1 MVFFTIYLK
10 LVNVWVRNNRG
21 SNRSL
26 TYALSFPHS
35 ILLSLVLSEKFLY
48 IRPRNAIASIHV
60 STEIHRI
67 YRISAGV
74 GEERMQL
81 TTLELKG
88 FKSFGDKVTIHFDRG
103 ITGIV
108 GPNGCGKSNVV
119 DAIRWVLG
127 EQKTRMLRSDK
138 MENIIFNG
146 TKKRK
151 PTQLAEVSLTFDNTR
166 NLLPTE
172 YTQVTVTRRYFRSG
186 DSEYQLNG
194 VTCRLKDI
202 VNLFM
207 DTGIASNSYAII
219 ELKMVDDLLNDKD
232 NSRRHLFEEAAGIS
246 KFRVRKKETL
256 RKLDAT
262 DADLDR
268 VDDLLFEIEK
278 NLRSLEK
285 QARQAERYYKT
296 QEVYKG
302 LSVRLSKATVQSQRE
317 ALDRINVQ
325 LAQETDRKVSL
336 TRQLAEQEAA
346 LEQRKTGLIKQEKL
360 LSSRQKTLNEH
371 VERVRTYESDKQV
384 KNERLR
390 LLQEQNQRL
399 TDQLQQD
406 RASIDQTT
414 TRLDELRSQNTQVAE
429 QLEASRGRVAT
440 LEKEYQT
447 YQERTQV
454 LKGEATV
461 ANQTFRQQQDEVY
474 QLRKDLEVKQ
484 MQRNVSRQEME
495 KSAADSEARSADLSK
510 FDAQAASLATQLE
523 ERQET
528 LRATEQEQE
537 LWQQQVDQLTQEAE
551 ATKEALVQLN
561 RAQDATQN
569 EYNLTK
575 SLVDNL
581 EGFPEAIKFL
591 KKNVDWAKNA
601 PLLSDVVT
609 CPEEYRVSIENFLSP
624 YMNYYVVQ
632 TAGEAWQAIRLL
644 SDASK
649 GKAHFFVLDRFA
661 DFTPAP
667 IEQLDHSVAAVAV
680 AEYDRT
686 YAKLIEFLLNDTY
699 ITGPQFALPADSQH
713 TFITQDGRV
722 IQRPSSLSGGS
733 VGLFEGKR
741 IGRAKNLENLKYT
754 LKERQSAI
762 EAHQERLREQ
772 QQQLQTLKQNALSDT
787 IFELQREINRINQ
800 EYVTYRSRQEQ
811 LAEVLNSSHL
821 KREDTLSLMQEL
833 EEACADLA
841 PRVAAGEQDLADY
854 EARTH
859 ELNADLAT
867 ENDLFSEK
875 SAAYNQAKISFFQLE
890 NQQASVEQEIDYKEE
905 AYQTAV
911 QRIGKNQE
919 ELVEAERAITT
930 LLESN
935 EVGEDELL
943 SLYEEKETLEA
954 GVNEAEKDYYQARG
968 DIEQV
973 EKTIREIQRQREQCD
988 TLIMAAQTQLN
999 ETKLALSSVK
1009 ERLSV
1014 EFEVNLDDLLK
1025 EATDEEED
1033 VDLDELRAQLEKV
1046 RDKLQRMGP
1055 INPMAMEAYDEIKER
1070 HDFIAREKDDLV
1082 NAKEALL
1089 VTIDEI
1095 DTVAKETFMEAFE
1108 RIKENFVKVFRSLFT
1123 DEDKCDLRLAEP
1135 DNPLESAI
1143 EIIAQPKG
1151 KRPLTIN
1158 QLSGG
1163 EKTLTATSLLFAI
1176 YLLKPAPFCIFDE
1189 VDAPLDDANIDK
1201 FNNIIRDFS
1210 GDSQFI
1216 IVTHNK
1222 RTMASTDIIYGVTM
1236 IEQGV
1241 SRVVPVDLR
1250 ELEV

>member
-1 MVFFTIYLK
+1 
-10 LVNVWVRNNRG
+10 
-21 SNRSL
+21 
-26 TYALSFPHS
+26 
-35 ILLSLVLSEKFLY
+35 
-48 IRPRNAIASIHV
+48 
-60 STEIHRI
+60 
-67 YRISAGV
+67 
-74 GEERMQL
+74 MQL

-88 FKSFGDKVTIHFDRG
+88 FKSFGDKVIIHFDRG

-108 GPNGCGKSNVV
+108 GPNGCGKSNVI

-194 VTCRLKDI
+194 ITCRLKDI

-232 NSRRHLFEEAAGIS
+232 NSRRYLFEEAAGIS
-246 KFRVRKKETL
+246 KFRSRKKETL
-256 RKLDAT
+256 RKLEDT

-278 NLRSLEK
+278 NLKSLEK
-285 QARQAERYYKT
+285 QARQAEKYYKT
-296 QEVYKG
+296 KETYKDI
-302 LSVRLSKATVQSQRE
+302 SVRLAKATVQSQRQTLE
-317 ALDRINVQ
+317 RIHGQLDREN
-325 LAQETDRKVSL
+325 DRKASL
-336 TRQLAEQEAA
+336 TRQGAEREAA
-346 LEQRKTGLIKQEKL
+346 LEQDKTGLLKQEKL
-360 LSSRQKTLNEH
+360 LASRQRTLNEH

-384 KNERLR
+384 KNARLR

-406 RASIDQTT
+406 RAAVDQTIN
-414 TRLDELRSQNTQVAE
+414 RLDELRNRKAGVVE
-429 QLEASRGRVAT
+429 RLEESRERVAT
-440 LEKEYQT
+440 LEKKYRA
-447 YQERTQV
+447 YQERTQA
-454 LKGEATV
+454 LKEEATV
-461 ANQTFRQQQDEVY
+461 ANQTFRKQQDEVY
-474 QLRKDLEVKQ
+474 QLRKELEVKQ
-484 MQRNVSRQEME
+484 MQLNASRQELE
-495 KSAADSEARSADLSK
+495 KSAADADARNADLSR

-523 ERQET
+523 EQQEA
-528 LRATEQEQE
+528 LRTTEQQQE
-537 LWQQQVDQLTQEAE
+537 LWHQQVEQMTQEVE
-551 ATKEALVQLN
+551 TTKADLVQLN
-561 RAQDATQN
+561 RTQDATQN

-591 KKNVDWAKNA
+591 KKNVDWAKDA
-601 PLLSDVVT
+601 PLLSDIVT
-609 CPEEYRVSIENFLSP
+609 CSEEYRVSIENFLSP
-624 YMNYYVVQ
+624 YMNYYVVE
-632 TAGEAWQAIRLL
+632 TVAEAWEAIRLL
-644 SDASK
+644 SDAAK
-649 GKAHFFVLDRFA
+649 GKAYFFVLDQFVT
-661 DFTPAP
+661 FTPTPLEA
-667 IEQLDHSVAAVAV
+667 IDEAVAAVAI
-680 AEYDRT
+680 AQYDRK
-686 YAKLIEFLLNDTY
+686 YAKLIEYLLDDTY
-699 ITGPQFALPADSQH
+699 IIHQPFTLPEPNGR
-713 TFITQDGRV
+713 TFVTKDGRV
-722 IQRPSSLSGGS
+722 IQRPRSLSGGS

-741 IGRAKNLENLKYT
+741 IGRAKNLEQ
-754 LKERQSAI
+754 LKETLQTRLHKIQ
-762 EAHQERLREQ
+762 AHEERLREQ

-787 IFELQREINRINQ
+787 IFEIQREINRLNQ
-800 EYVTYRSRQEQ
+800 EYVTYRSRKEQ
-811 LAEVLNSSHL
+811 LAEVLNSNHL
-821 KREDTLSLMQEL
+821 KQEDTLHLMHDLEDACAELSPRVTTEEQAL
-833 EEACADLA
+833 EE
-841 PRVAAGEQDLADY
+841 Y
-854 EARTH
+854 EANLH
-859 ELNADLAT
+859 EINAELAT
-867 ENDLFSEK
+867 ENDLLSEK
-875 SAAYNQAKISFFQLE
+875 SAAYNQEKISFFQQE
-890 NQQASVEQEIDYKEE
+890 NQLTSMDQEIDYKEE
-905 AYQTAV
+905 AYQTTV
-911 QRIGKNQE
+911 QRIAKNQE
-919 ELVEAERAITT
+919 ELSEAERAITT

-943 SLYEEKETLEA
+943 ELYEEKESLEA
-954 GVNEAEKDYYQARG
+954 GVNEAEKAYYQARG
-968 DIEQV
+968 DIEEA
-973 EKTIREIQRQREQCD
+973 EKAIREIQRQREQCD
-988 TLIMAAQTQLN
+988 TLIMAAQTELN
-999 ETKLALSSVK
+999 NTKLELSSVK

-1014 EFEVNLDDLLK
+1014 EFDINLDDLIREGSHQ
-1025 EATDEEED
+1025 EASA
-1033 VDLDELRAQLEKV
+1033 DLDELRAQLEKV
-1046 RDKLQRMGP
+1046 RDQLQRMGP

-1082 NAKEALL
+1082 NAKESLL
-1089 VTIDEI
+1089 MTIAEI
-1095 DTVAKETFMEAFE
+1095 DTVAKETFLDAFGQ
-1108 RIKENFVKVFRSLFT
+1108 IKENFIKVFRSLFT
-1123 DEDKCDLRLAEP
+1123 EEDRCDLRLADP

-1163 EKTLTATSLLFAI
+1163 EKTLTATSLLFSI

-1201 FNNIIRDFS
+1201 FNNIIREFS